1 MVSMTGYSTHK
12 LENKDVR
19 IEFNIKAVNGRFLET
34 RFHIP
39 KELVNLEPELRKII
53 NAVVQRGT
61 LDIFCHRKVKKISS
75 SSRVE
80 VDQELAQKISGEIS
94 KLQKQLKLNAQV
106 SISDLL
112 TIAPIVKIHDE
123 QELSKNE
130 SQLVLKAFKECVEKC
145 QAEREREG
153 HSIKKELLNLINHLS
168 IQVAAVKKQRAVNTV
183 EYVEKWKE
191 KIKAKGHTEM
201 LDDQKMKQEIFFM
214 AEKADIAEEIQR
226 LEEHLKNYK
235 NLLLSKKSEGKKID
249 FYTQELLREIN
260 TIGSKSQSAKI
271 TQHVVEAKGLIEKLR
286 EQAQNIE

>member
-1 MVSMTGYSTHK
+1 MTGYSTHK

-39 KELVNLEPELRKII
+39 KELIIIEPELRKII
-53 NAVVQRGT
+53 NAVIQRGT
-61 LDIFCHRKVKKISS
+61 LDIFCHRKVKKASS

-80 VDQELAQKISGEIS
+80 VDQDLAQKIGGEIN
-94 KLQKQLKLNAQV
+94 KLQKQLKLNTQV
-106 SISDLL
+106 SLSDLL
-112 TIAPIVKIHDE
+112 TIAPIIKIHEE

-130 SQLVLKAFKECVEKC
+130 SQLVIKAFKECVEKC

-168 IQVAAVKKQRAVNTV
+168 IQVASIKKQRAVNTV
-183 EYVEKWKE
+183 EYIEKWKE
-191 KIKAKGHTEM
+191 KIKSKGHNEM
-201 LDDQKMKQEIFFM
+201 LDDQKMQQEICFM